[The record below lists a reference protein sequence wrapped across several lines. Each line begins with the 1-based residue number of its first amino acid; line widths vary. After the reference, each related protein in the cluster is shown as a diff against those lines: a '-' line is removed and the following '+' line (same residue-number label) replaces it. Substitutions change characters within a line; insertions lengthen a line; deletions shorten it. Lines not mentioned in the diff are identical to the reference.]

1 LLARAVDERVV
12 LKRLSIAAGIAL
24 VLLLGARFTR
34 TEIAAR
40 AWVQRRSELERLALA
55 PETLRRPWEVRY
67 AALERAASGS
77 KRLDELRESPHRP
90 QVAWSGGARALDE
103 VEALWV
109 AAAETE
115 HVGLDSI
122 LRELR
127 ALPVE
132 ELAWHGEPVQLLY
145 LREVV
150 DFLCARA
157 WRATSEG
164 DHAAA
169 ARGYGDAL
177 RLAQAT
183 DGGSLIGTMI
193 RYACQGIVLRSM
205 RAALAFGLSPR
216 ELRASAAPVLA
227 AWTYD
232 PKRAERGIRGEI
244 TAFLAELGPRAPDH
258 PLEALRQFRTIDE
271 ALALARMPLANSPW
285 GGEASESPVPDGPI
299 HWHAGVRQLH
309 AFHAAGNVALTA
321 LAVAAHREARGA
333 WPATL
338 AELADLSAEDARDPL
353 TGAPLPYARSAE
365 GVRIGPAAWLER
377 LEPSDDPEGS
387 PFLWTL
393 RE

>member
-1 LLARAVDERVV
+1 MPRRLL
-12 LKRLSIAAGIAL
+12 IACGIAL
-24 VLLLGARFTR
+24 ALVL
-34 TEIAAR
+34 AAR
-40 AWVQRRSELERLALA
+40 WTRLELAERAWTKRRAELTQLALP

-67 AALERAASGS
+67 EALQRRASDSERF
-77 KRLDELRESPHRP
+77 DELLESPHRP
-90 QVAWSGGARALDE
+90 EVAWSGGARPLDE
-103 VEALWV
+103 FEALWV

-127 ALPVE
+127 ALPVD
-132 ELAWHGEPVQLLY
+132 ELAWHGEPVKLLT

-157 WRATSEG
+157 WLAVGRG

-169 ARGYGDAL
+169 ARDYGDAL

-183 DGGSLIGTMI
+183 DGASLIGTMI

-205 RAALAFGLSPR
+205 RGALALGLSPG
-216 ELRASAAPVLA
+216 ELRAAVAPVLA
-227 AWTYD
+227 AWAYD
-232 PKRAERGIRGEI
+232 PARAERGIRGEI
-244 TAFLAELGPRAPDH
+244 TAFLAEVGPRAPDH
-258 PLEALRQFRTIDE
+258 PLDALRQLRTIDE
-271 ALALARMPLANSPW
+271 ALTLARLPLASSPW

-321 LAVAAHREARGA
+321 LAVAAHRETRGA

-338 AELADLSAEDARDPL
+338 AELTDLPAEHALDPL
-353 TGAPLPYARSAE
+353 TGAALPCALTAE
-365 GVRIGPAAWLER
+365 GARIGPAAWAER
-377 LEPSDDPEGS
+377 VEASDDLGS
-387 PFLWTL
+387 SLFFWGL
-393 RE
+393 RAPR